1 MIPFGLKELGEMNR
15 EQILSIFCELVDR
28 LREKREF
35 EVIEAAYNRLRRCDF
50 IPPEEDFINGKLVEG
65 SIDEALLFRFHLAFV
80 KSKTR
85 DDIPIPDEIKDT
97 PCTLEELGDI
107 FK

>member
-1 MIPFGLKELGEMNR
+1 MNR
-15 EQILSIFCELVDR
+15 EQVLSIFCELVDR

-35 EVIEAAYNRLRRCDF
+35 EVIEAAYNRLRKCDF
-50 IPPEEDFINGKLVEG
+50 IPPPPVEDFINGKLVKG

-85 DDIPIPDEIKDT
+85 DDLPIPDEIKDT
-97 PCTLEELGDI
+97 PCTLEELSHI
-107 FK
+107 F